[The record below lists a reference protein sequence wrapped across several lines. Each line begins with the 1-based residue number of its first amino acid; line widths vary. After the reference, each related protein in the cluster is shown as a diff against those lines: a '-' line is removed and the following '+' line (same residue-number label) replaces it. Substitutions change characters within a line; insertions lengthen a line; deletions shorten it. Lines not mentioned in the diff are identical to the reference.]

1 MAEWRGINPAD
12 WAQETQDEMLAVF
25 RQAVVLL
32 AREMTRT
39 RDDGGAMPK
48 ITGNLLRSI
57 LAQVNTRVQVS
68 SAEDFAGS
76 DVGATV
82 ATALLGDT
90 IFLGFQA
97 AYARRVNSGF
107 VGEDSLGRTFNQ
119 QGAGFVER
127 AVNMWPQI
135 VDRAIREVRDGVGV

>member
-1 MAEWRGINPAD
+1 MASWRGVNPAD

-25 RQAVVLL
+25 RQSVVLL

-39 RDDGGAMPK
+39 RDDGGVAPK
-48 ITGNLLRSI
+48 ITGNLVRSI
-57 LAQVNTRVQVS
+57 LAQVNQRVQVS

-76 DVGATV
+76 DVGAAV
-82 ATALLGDT
+82 AQALLGDT
-90 IFLGFQA
+90 VYLGFQA

-107 VGEDSLGRTFNQ
+107 VGEDAMGRTFNQ

-127 AVNMWPQI
+127 AINLWPQI
-135 VDRAIREVRDGVGV
+135 VDQATREVRDGVGV